1 MKRRVLGKGLE
12 ALIPDVDV
20 DDEATNLV
28 EIDIDQII
36 PNRYQPRKSF
46 DDAKL
51 EELAASIREQG
62 VLQPVV
68 VCKVGSGYELIIGE
82 RRLRAAKKAG
92 LTTIPAILKEASA
105 EEMLAI
111 ALVENLQR
119 DDLNPIEEA
128 EAFQRLIEDFSLTQE
143 DVAQKVGKD
152 RSSVTNYLR
161 LLKLPKPI
169 QQGLVDEK
177 ISMGHARA
185 IVGLKSQEEQLALY
199 EKIIVRGLSVR
210 QTENL
215 VRDTKIETPSPPPP
229 KSIYVRNIEE
239 KLKQHFQTKVSI
251 LSKKGKG
258 EIVIEYYSEEDLDRI
273 YTKLFSV

>member
-1 MKRRVLGKGLE
+1 MGRGLE
-12 ALIPDVDV
+12 ALIPSV
-20 DDEATNLV
+20 EIEEEHKLV
-28 EIDIDQII
+28 EIEIDRIV
-36 PNRYQPRKSF
+36 PNRYQPRKTF

-62 VLQPVV
+62 VLQPIV
-68 VCKVGSGYELIIGE
+68 VCKKDSGYELILGE

-92 LTTIPAILKEASA
+92 LTTIPAVLKEASA
-105 EEMLAI
+105 EEMLAL

-128 EAFQRLIEDFSLTQE
+128 EAFRRLVEDFNLTQE
-143 DVAQKVGKD
+143 DIAQKVGKD

-161 LLKLPKPI
+161 LLKLPEEI

-185 IVGLKSQEEQLALY
+185 ILGLKSQEEQLELY
-199 EKIIVRGLSVR
+199 KKILARGLSVR
-210 QTENL
+210 QTEAL
-215 VRDTKIETPSPPPP
+215 VRETKTETPPVRTP
-229 KSIYVRNIEE
+229 KSVYIRNIEE
-239 KLKQHFQTKVSI
+239 KLKQHLQTKVSI

-258 EIVIEYYSEEDLDRI
+258 EIIIEYYSEEDLDRI
-273 YTKLFSV
+273 YSKLFNG